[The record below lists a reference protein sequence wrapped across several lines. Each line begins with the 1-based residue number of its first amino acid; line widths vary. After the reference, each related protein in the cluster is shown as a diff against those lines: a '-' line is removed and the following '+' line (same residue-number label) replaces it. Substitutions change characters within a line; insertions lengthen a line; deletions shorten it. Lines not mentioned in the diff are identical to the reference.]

1 MSWEKR
7 VECIKNLGRA
17 GMEIGTGVLVGLPGQ
32 TVESYAGDIL
42 FFKQVNAD
50 MIGIGP
56 FIPHPDTPLKNAAG
70 GTLNTALKVTALT
83 RLLLPDISIPA
94 TTAMETLAAN
104 GQAKALRAGANVIMP
119 NVTLTRYRRH
129 YELYPGKSTTGYSPD
144 ESLRAVKDKIASLG
158 RFVAE
163 GPGFHEKKNPLP

>member
-1 MSWEKR
+1 
-7 VECIKNLGRA
+7 
-17 GMEIGTGVLVGLPGQ
+17 
-32 TVESYAGDIL
+32 
-42 FFKQVNAD
+42 
-50 MIGIGP
+50 
-56 FIPHPDTPLKNAAG
+56 
-70 GTLNTALKVTALT
+70 
-83 RLLLPDISIPA
+83 
-94 TTAMETLAAN
+94 
-104 GQAKALRAGANVIMP
+104 MP